1 MTELESARAEINDID
16 KQMAEL
22 FERRMEM
29 SAKIGNY
36 KRKHALPVL
45 DSQRERE
52 LTEKNLSYIKN
63 DMLKPLYIEFLTKLM
78 ELSRKYQSKITG
90 GDGQ

>member
-1 MTELESARAEINDID
+1 
-16 KQMAEL
+16 MAEL
-22 FERRMEM
+22 FERRMQM
-29 SAKIGNY
+29 SAVIGDY

-78 ELSRKYQSKITG
+78 ALSREYQSEMTD
-90 GDGQ
+90 GDER

>member
-1 MTELESARAEINDID
+1 MTELESARAEINNID

>member
-1 MTELESARAEINDID
+1 MTELESARAEINNID

-29 SAKIGNY
+29 SAKIGDY

-63 DMLKPLYIEFLTKLM
+63 GALKPLYIEFLTKLM
-78 ELSRKYQSKITG
+78 ELSRKYQSEITS

>member
-1 MTELESARAEINDID
+1 MTELESARAEINNID

-29 SAKIGNY
+29 SAVIGDY

-52 LTEKNLSYIKN
+52 LKEKNLSYIKN
-63 DMLKPLYIEFLTKLM
+63 DKLKPLYIELLTKLM
-78 ELSRKYQSKITG
+78 ELSREYQSKMTG
-90 GDGQ
+90 GVEQ

>member
-1 MTELESARAEINDID
+1 MTELESARAEINNID

-29 SAKIGNY
+29 SAAIGDY
-36 KRKHALPVL
+36 KKKHALPVL

-63 DMLKPLYIEFLTKLM
+63 DMLKPLYIEFLSKLM
-78 ELSRKYQSKITG
+78 ALSREYQSEMTD
-90 GDGQ
+90 GDER

>member
-1 MTELESARAEINDID
+1 MTELESARAEINNID

-78 ELSRKYQSKITG
+78 ELSRKYQSKMTG

>member
-29 SAKIGNY
+29 SAKIGDY

-63 DMLKPLYIEFLTKLM
+63 DALKPLYIEFLTKLM
-78 ELSRKYQSKITG
+78 ALSRKYQSEITG